1 MTSIFY
7 VLCTLNSSREISGL
21 SGRQSYSWDHTLSVY
36 IYSYMKNVYGFQC
49 DLCDADYVGYSRGQ
63 ETTFSVFA

>member
-1 MTSIFY
+1 MYY
-7 VLCTLNSSREISGL
+7 VHLIRLGKYRDSREDNANCF
-21 SGRQSYSWDHTLSVY
+21 SWDHTLSVY